1 MRARA
6 AFAAAVAAI
15 VVPAAA
21 VAAVPVGPTPG
32 SSVTATLSS
41 PKAGARPVA
50 LTLRMR
56 LQLVCGQPGPGNAVV
71 TLPEA
76 AAVPASIRGGA
87 VLVNGNHATAV
98 SVSGH
103 NVSVA
108 LPRRPGVTCLSIAPG
123 TLTIVFTTRAGLGNP
138 QAPGTYSVRVRRHA
152 LSLETT
158 VEISA

>member
-6 AFAAAVAAI
+6 AFAAAAAM
-15 VVPAAA
+15 VSF
-21 VAAVPVGPTPG
+21 GPTPG
-32 SSVTATLSS
+32 PSVTATLSS
-41 PKAGARPVA
+41 PKAGAKPVA

-56 LQLVCGQPGPGNAVV
+56 LELVCGQPGPGDAVV
-71 TLPEA
+71 TLPKA
-76 AAVPASIRGGA
+76 AAVPASIGDGA
-87 VLVNGNHATAV
+87 VLVNGKRATAV

-108 LPRRPGVTCLSIAPG
+108 LPRRPGVTCLSITPG
-123 TLTIVFTTRAGLGNP
+123 TLTLVFTTRAGLGNP
-138 QAPGTYSVRVRRHA
+138 QAPGTYTISVRRHA